1 MKYHTSVYVR
11 CLDRHISYILTF
23 RAGDV
28 TKGRSATVTFR
39 DPATADKVMHAHQ
52 EECLAVDGC
61 QLTLRFGASTHLKK
75 ESNTL
80 FVGNI
85 DPEGDEARIR
95 AMFETFGTIR
105 AVRFGTFVFRLFND
119 RQPDCSFRTGTKS
132 VLRRVRVCQG
142 CSLGRGGARAH
153 RAARRSTTSAHQL
166 RSAARA
172 V

>member
-1 MKYHTSVYVR
+1 MKYHTSAYVR
-11 CLDRHISYILTF
+11 CLDCCIPLILTF
-23 RAGDV
+23 GAGDV

-95 AMFETFGTIR
+95 AMFETFGAIR
-105 AVRFGTFVFRLFND
+105 AVRFGTFAFRLFSYQQLN
-119 RQPDCSFRTGTKS
+119 CSFRARTKS

-142 CSLGRGGARAH
+142 CPLGCGGA
-153 RAARRSTTSAHQL
+153 
-166 RSAARA
+166 
-172 V
+172 